1 MRLLVQSARKSREFI
16 MIGRRQFVAGA
27 AITVAAPYVMKTRA
41 HAQSPRVR
49 RDVQSLSASDSFFAK
64 YGQAV
69 QAMHQLPASDPRNWR
84 NQALIHINH
93 CPHGEQDFVHWH
105 RHYILN
111 FERICGQL
119 IGDANFALAYW
130 NWSSRRGVIPDPF
143 YDLNFLNV
151 QFWQD
156 PSNAQSDNWSPFP
169 VTTVGTRGLAKGQ
182 GLQDDSNAGADFTQ
196 DAIDGIQQQTIFEIF
211 TAQVEGS
218 PHNNGHVVSGRP
230 NGHMIDGVSS
240 LDPIFW
246 LHHCNVDRVWAEWQ
260 AAGNTT
266 PSLNRSYSNQFVDG
280 SGQPVSASSASALDF
295 AAMNYTYDTLSAP
308 AVAAAQQQLGLEQS
322 KNQAG
327 LLAQNITVTPQTL
340 GVNDTQKV
348 ATTAMETRYSITAND
363 LLARLFRP
371 RTFRATKVPA
381 VQRLAVGSG
390 RILARL
396 SVKPPERETPL
407 ICKVFV
413 DCPYLAPDTPSTDP
427 HYAASFSFFGLH
439 GGSHGHAE
447 FYIDVTRPLR
457 TLAGDGRI
465 VPDRVNVQLMPV
477 PAGPGISA
485 QVTFNVER
493 VELLGV

>member
-1 MRLLVQSARKSREFI
+1 

-246 LHHCNVDRVWAEWQ
+246 LHHCNIDRIWAEWQ
-260 AAGNTT
+260 TAGNTT
-266 PSLNRSYSNQFVDG
+266 PSFNLNYDNQFVNG
-280 SGQPVSASSASALDF
+280 QGQPVTASSTSALDF
-295 AAMNYTYDTLSAP
+295 AAMNYTYDTLSGPLVAQQ
-308 AVAAAQQQLGLEQS
+308 VEHLGLAAAVRTAAVQLPAAATAEPKVLGTSAAATTVKPATAASFALTAKDLRSNLFAERTF
-322 KNQAG
+322 
-327 LLAQNITVTPQTL
+327 LATKAPTIQR
-340 GVNDTQKV
+340 V
-348 ATTAMETRYSITAND
+348 ATGT
-363 LLARLFRP
+363 
-371 RTFRATKVPA
+371 
-381 VQRLAVGSG
+381 G
-390 RILARL
+390 RILAKL
-396 SVKPPERETPL
+396 SDVVPPPGVSPL

-413 DCPYLAPDTPSTDP
+413 NCSYLKPSTKASDP
-427 HYAASFSFFGLH
+427 LCAGSFSFFG
-439 GGSHGHAE
+439 SESAAHAHMHE
-447 FYIDVTRPLR
+447 PIYVDVTGPLHN
-457 TLAGDGRI
+457 LFKDGAI
-465 VPDRVNVQLMPV
+465 DPDKVEIQLMAV
-477 PAGPGISA
+477 GARGAATDASFTVGK
-485 QVTFNVER
+485 
-493 VELLGV
+493 VELIST